1 MLDLCD
7 EIGLYVLDEANCE
20 SHARLRSLALDPSY
34 HHAIEQRTK
43 RMLQRDRNHPSV
55 IGWSLGNESGFGPAQ
70 IAAAAWVRSE
80 DPSRFI
86 HYEGGLEQRFSLNGP
101 NGFENSRQP
110 PNDEERL
117 TTDIVCP
124 MYSPLKVISEWAEW
138 ADQTKQDERPLILCE
153 FSHSMGNSNGSL
165 TEYVLSLIHI

>member
-1 MLDLCD
+1 MKLHNINAIRTAHYPNDHRVLDLCD

-20 SHARLRSLALDPSY
+20 SHARLRSLALDPRY

-86 HYEGGLEQRFSLNGP
+86 HYEGGLEQTISVVKRSSLFGGCLLFSNPFGLLS
-101 NGFENSRQP
+101 ENLCSKP
-110 PNDEERL
+110 P
-117 TTDIVCP
+117 
-124 MYSPLKVISEWAEW
+124 S
-138 ADQTKQDERPLILCE
+138 
-153 FSHSMGNSNGSL
+153 
-165 TEYVLSLIHI
+165 